1 MPDDREPEP
10 PNETYP
16 RTLDEQLEALRDDG
30 QLQRFRESRE
40 RLASDRYRPLY
51 HFSVPESKLNDPNG
65 LCRWRGRYHMFYQF
79 WPDGADRVHWGH
91 TVSDDMVHWED
102 LPVAL
107 YPTTERDCFSGQTVV
122 EPDRVIAIYHG
133 TQSGNAIATAD
144 DPLLLNWEKHP
155 DNPVIPITP
164 DGEPYR
170 VFDPCIWREDDGYY
184 CLSGTYKDGEVRRDC
199 RNVDHLFRSRDLADW
214 EYLGPLIE
222 DGFHTEP
229 GEDGAVPNFW
239 PISDGKHMLLF
250 FSHKR
255 AAQYYVG
262 DYDRD
267 SHRFIPDYH
276 GRMAYGPLVPGG
288 LHAPS
293 ATVDD
298 DGRFLAI
305 FNLHECRSE
314 PGWSGMMSLPR
325 HLWLTADN
333 ALRIEPVPE
342 LQSLRFGR
350 AHAGPTEI
358 PANEEI
364 LLGGITGG
372 VVEIEATIDPGSAR
386 EVGLHVLRSPDAR
399 EQTTITLH
407 RTIVRGDPAD
417 CRLGIDVSR
426 ASLLSD
432 VLSRTPEIGPLR
444 LEAGEPLKLRIFL
457 DRSSIE
463 VFANGKQCLTVR
475 VYPQREDST
484 GVALFARGG
493 PARLTSLDAWQM
505 RSIWP
510 ELQRFEGEP
519 GAKA

>member
-1 MPDDREPEP
+1 MPDGREPDP
-10 PNETYP
+10 PDETYP

-65 LCRWRGRYHMFYQF
+65 LCRWQGRYHMFYQF

-91 TVSDDMVHWED
+91 AVSDDMVHWED

-164 DGEPYR
+164 GGEPYR

-184 CLSGTYKDGEVRRDC
+184 CLSGPSKDGEVGRDC
-199 RNVDHLFRSRDLADW
+199 RNVDHLFHSRDLANW

-267 SHRFIPDYH
+267 SHRFVPDYH
-276 GRMAYGPLVPGG
+276 GRMAYGPIARGG

-298 DGRFLAI
+298 GGRFLAI
-305 FNLHECRSE
+305 VNLYECRAE
-314 PGWSGMMSLPR
+314 PGWAGMMSLPR
-325 HLWLTADN
+325 HLWLAADN
-333 ALRIEPVPE
+333 GLRIEPVPE

-364 LLGGITGG
+364 PLGGISGG
-372 VVEIEATIDPGSAR
+372 VV
-386 EVGLHVLRSPDAR
+386 
-399 EQTTITLH
+399 
-407 RTIVRGDPAD
+407 
-417 CRLGIDVSR
+417 
-426 ASLLSD
+426 
-432 VLSRTPEIGPLR
+432 
-444 LEAGEPLKLRIFL
+444 
-457 DRSSIE
+457 
-463 VFANGKQCLTVR
+463 
-475 VYPQREDST
+475 
-484 GVALFARGG
+484 
-493 PARLTSLDAWQM
+493 
-505 RSIWP
+505 
-510 ELQRFEGEP
+510 
-519 GAKA
+519 